1 MRLWMV
7 DPSLM
12 CRKHLLGEH
21 VECHMFV
28 GTLLKD
34 ISVNGYLSKGL
45 LEVHNL
51 RSRHEEISREMT
63 KRGYSHKSELPEF
76 VSRECG
82 SIDRAANLLELA
94 RRCPLCRDLIKS
106 KK

>member
-7 DPSLM
+7 NPSLM

-28 GTLLKD
+28 GTLLKN

-45 LEVHNL
+45 LEIHNL
-51 RSRHEEISREMT
+51 RSRHEELSREMT

-82 SIDRAANLLELA
+82 SIDRAANLMELA
-94 RRCPLCRDLIKS
+94 RRCPLCRDIIKS
-106 KK
+106 NK